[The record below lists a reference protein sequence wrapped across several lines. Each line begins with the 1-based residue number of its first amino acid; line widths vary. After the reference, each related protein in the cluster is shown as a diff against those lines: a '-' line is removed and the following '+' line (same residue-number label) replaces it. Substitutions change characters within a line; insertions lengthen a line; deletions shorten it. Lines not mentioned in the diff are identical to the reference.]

1 MEEIRSKRK
10 TSAGQQGGG
19 RTGTQRRAARSDKTQ
34 AKEAQPR
41 KNRRRAPHAAPGP
54 KPRRCRR
61 HPHRARRAAAAARS
75 CSRAWRPPG
84 PNRAAAAKRLPSTR

>member
-41 KNRRRAPHAAPGP
+41 KNRRRAPHTAAG
-54 KPRRCRR
+54 
-61 HPHRARRAAAAARS
+61 AEAQAVQAAGAARS

-84 PNRAAAAKRLPSTR
+84 PNRAAAAKRPPSTR